1 MPRTDIPPLTK
12 RYYVTNDY
20 ENNLYPQA
28 FVSSPRKKYV
38 HVVGAT
44 VMYSVSNGSY
54 YMPKNICIHADF
66 VQADD
71 YLDHFVCFANVEN
84 IHRKYEQ
91 FQSKNKFRVWLTD
104 HEGNI
109 LDSSNYILTLELLL
123 EF

>member
-1 MPRTDIPPLTK
+1 MIRSGHSTLKTKVPVSILTDRLMMKLTYSCPSKAFCNKLFVYLFLVKMPRTDIPPLTK

-66 VQADD
+66 VLYA
-71 YLDHFVCFANVEN
+71 LPM
-84 IHRKYEQ
+84 
-91 FQSKNKFRVWLTD
+91 
-104 HEGNI
+104 
-109 LDSSNYILTLELLL
+109 
-123 EF
+123 